1 MSDKDSKQSTLT
13 VRQRKSLRGLGHH
26 LEPIVYVG
34 KEGISA
40 TLIQAAESALKVHE
54 LIKIKLGQNCPLP
67 KKEAAE
73 ALAEATGADLVQLI
87 GKTVLLFLPNPE
99 LPKDK
104 KIKI

>member
-1 MSDKDSKQSTLT
+1 MSDKDSKLATLT

-40 TLIQAAESALKVHE
+40 TLIQAATNALKAHE

-67 KKEAAE
+67 KQEAAE
-73 ALAEATGADLVQLI
+73 ALAEATGACLVQLI
-87 GKTVLLFLPNPE
+87 GKTVLLFLANPE

-104 KIKI
+104 IIQI

>member
-1 MSDKDSKQSTLT
+1 MSDNDPKQSTLN
-13 VRQRKSLRGLGHH
+13 VRQRKALRGLGHH

-40 TLIQAAESALKVHE
+40 TLIQAAKSALQAHE

-73 ALAEATGADLVQLI
+73 ALAESTQADLVQLI
-87 GKTVLLFLPNPE
+87 GKMVLLFRPNPE
-99 LPKDK
+99 LPLEK